1 MTMGSDRQA
10 GGQVWVSYSDCDKH
24 ICTEGGPCKVCR
36 ITKLETQ
43 IKAVKNCKRYSTYYT
58 NKPFIL
64 IEDINK
70 ILEQND
76 SSK

>member
-1 MTMGSDRQA
+1 MSSGRQA

-43 IKAVKNCKRYSTYYT
+43 IKAVKGCDIYSGI
-58 NKPFIL
+58 NEANGML
-64 IEDINK
+64 EEDFMRVK
-70 ILEQND
+70 DVFKALEQ
-76 SSK
+76 SK